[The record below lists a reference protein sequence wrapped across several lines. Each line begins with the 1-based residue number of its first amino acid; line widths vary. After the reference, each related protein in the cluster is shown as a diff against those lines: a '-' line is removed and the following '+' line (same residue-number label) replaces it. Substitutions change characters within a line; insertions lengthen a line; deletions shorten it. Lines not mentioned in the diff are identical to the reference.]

1 MCLCLDR
8 SKVLLYLYPLFCR
21 DLIANIDCDALYV
34 ILVFRI
40 RGEVKRCWSGE
51 VEEFLL

>member
-1 MCLCLDR
+1 MCLCPDK
-8 SKVLLYLYPLFCR
+8 SEGLLCLCPLFCR
-21 DLIANIDCDALYV
+21 DLIANIDCDVFCVA
-34 ILVFRI
+34 LVFKI